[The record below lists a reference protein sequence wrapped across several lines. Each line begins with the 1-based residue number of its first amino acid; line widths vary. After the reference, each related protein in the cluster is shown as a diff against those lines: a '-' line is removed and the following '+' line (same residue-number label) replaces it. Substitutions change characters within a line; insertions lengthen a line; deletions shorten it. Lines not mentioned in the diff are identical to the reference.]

1 MTQATAIERSTRRL
15 SAVLFVDVVD
25 SVRLISENEE
35 GTVARWRSFVNDV
48 LADDLPAHRG
58 RMVKHTGDGMLV
70 EFDSVLQCVMCAIA
84 MQRRMELANTATD
97 AAPMMHVRMGVHVA
111 DVIADDVD
119 LYGEGVNVAARLM
132 SLGGGREIVI
142 SSTVRDQL
150 SDGLGVAIE
159 DLGERVLKGMSRP
172 VHAFRAWPVDT
183 PPTAR
188 IERALHGDRPSIA
201 VLPFRNLSAD
211 HSTDFMG
218 DLLAEDVIGRLS
230 RMGDL
235 FVISRLSTSAF
246 RDPLY
251 TTRNVGEALG
261 VRYVLTGS
269 VFVANSRMHVT
280 AELTE
285 AHASHVEWSDKFSAP
300 VADIFEMH
308 EALAFDIAKRL
319 MPHVR
324 KLELRRAK
332 SKSLETLS
340 AYERM
345 LRGVD
350 YLHRS
355 ARESMPTARIL
366 LQGAIEREP
375 GYAAP
380 YAWLAHWHVRQVSQ
394 GWSRDGAFDT
404 REARRLAD
412 SAVERDE
419 TSSLALAVR
428 GLVTSYLDK
437 DLEAGNEYLNRAL
450 EINPSESLAWVWST
464 STHAWLGIGDEAVN
478 RCHRAIELSP
488 FDPRMYTFTS
498 IAGTAHAVAGNY
510 DKAIDYC
517 RQSLRLNRMYA
528 SSHRILALSLA
539 LAGRTDEAREAASGL
554 LQVEPGLTVEGF
566 RARYPGNKA
575 AHVDAFCEGL
585 AKAGVPRR

>member
-25 SVRLISENEE
+25 SVRMISENEQVA
-35 GTVARWRSFVNDV
+35 VARWRSFVNDV
-48 LADDLPAHRG
+48 LAQDLPAHRG

-70 EFDSVLQCVMCAIA
+70 EFDSVLQCVTCAIA
-84 MQRRMELANTATD
+84 MQRRMELGNTSGGPGPT
-97 AAPMMHVRMGVHVA
+97 MHVRMGVHVS
-111 DVIADDVD
+111 DVIADDID

-132 SLGGGREIVI
+132 ALGEGREIVI
-142 SSTVRDQL
+142 SSAVRDQL

-159 DLGERVLKGMSRP
+159 DLGERLLKGMSRP
-172 VHAFRAWPVDT
+172 VRAFRAWAVDT
-183 PPTAR
+183 PNAPRVTR
-188 IERALHGDRPSIA
+188 VPHNDRPSIA

-211 HSTDFMG
+211 RSTDFMG
-218 DLLAEDVIGRLS
+218 DLLAEDVIGQLS

-251 TTRNVGEALG
+251 TTRNVREALG

-269 VFVANSRMHVT
+269 VFVSDSKIRIT

-285 AHASHVEWSDKFSAP
+285 AQSSHVAWSDKFSAP
-300 VADIFEMH
+300 LEELFDMH
-308 EALAFDIAKRL
+308 DALALDIAKRV

-332 SKSLETLS
+332 AKSLETLS

-375 GYAAP
+375 GYATP

-394 GWSRDGAFDT
+394 GWSRDAAHDT

-412 SAVERDE
+412 AAVERDE

-437 DLEAGNEYLNRAL
+437 DLEAANEFLNRAL
-450 EINPSESLAWVWST
+450 EINPSESLAWVFST

-488 FDPRMYTFTS
+488 YDPRMYTFTS

-510 DKAIDYC
+510 DKAIEYC

-539 LAGRTDEAREAASGL
+539 LAGRMDEAREAASGL
-554 LQVEPGLTVEGF
+554 LQVEPELTVERF

-585 AKAGVPRR
+585 ANAGIPRR